1 MTSSPRV
8 VMPTDFAN
16 LTTMTTATSVNLDV
30 ELVALGAENEPRP
43 LDEWLTTF
51 PLTAVV
57 LDPYTAESARIL
69 RTAHRVLMNYRGADC
84 RTCWVLAC
92 DSDGARRFL
101 GPWAE
106 ELLTFIDPD
115 RRLVRAL
122 GLECLPAFM
131 LVRQD
136 GSVTASAQGWDPQQW
151 RAVAETVSATTVWN
165 RPLIG
170 GDGDPAAYPGT
181 PV

>member
-1 MTSSPRV
+1 MT
-8 VMPTDFAN
+8 PTDFAN
-16 LTTMTTATSVNLDV
+16 LTVMTTATSVGLDV
-30 ELVALGAENEPRP
+30 ELTALDAEAEPR
-43 LDEWLTTF
+43 LLGEWLTTF

-69 RTAHRVLMNYRGADC
+69 HTAHRILVNYQGADC
-84 RTCWVLAC
+84 RTCWVLTC

-106 ELLTFIDPD
+106 ELLTFVDSD
-115 RRLVRAL
+115 RRLVGAL
-122 GLECLPAFM
+122 GLERLPAFI

-136 GSVTASAQGWDPQQW
+136 GSVAAAAQEWDPQQW
-151 RAVAETVSATTVWN
+151 RAVAETVSAVTKWN
-165 RPLIG
+165 RPVIG